1 MTINLCFLTFCVF
14 SFSKTF
20 IFQASGKITNTSL
33 NSTTYQSPKPSSCV
47 MKKVSP
53 FVLKNVNKSSPS
65 PDTTG
70 LIAKTPAEYP
80 ATITN
85 VESDEDSLEIGSKKK
100 AKAQLKI
107 SSSEEDS
114 NSPEDSSN
122 SSSSRRKSLRRKAV
136 KPPIIDDDDNDS
148 YKVSKNLAD
157 IKDNHDEPNT
167 VDVLEIS
174 FGLRGPEG
182 VFKESISI
190 KNSESKSKPSEKVDI
205 IKVGKDTLKNKEAC
219 PDIESSGKSIELLE
233 KPVSGSIEDLD
244 DDLPSCGL
252 ESELGI
258 PHSPLEG
265 KETTIE
271 YKQQLQELPKPNL
284 PGITAEPLKENR
296 SLRRTALSRQ
306 KDEYPKVLKTPNLNV
321 VPHPNYPTAPVT
333 PFLGD
338 VIKSSNTVL
347 ETPLIPGHKK
357 PPVDTVMET
366 PNVHDKSKESKKRSI
381 EYGSEIE
388 ENNQNSAEKR
398 SRHDDPSLKYDEV
411 NGPSKMEEK
420 PKTKIKEFMD
430 KISATPKRSEGSTPR
445 KNVVVE
451 KIYTKPN
458 KDKTS
463 PKLTIDKEGNKT
475 NYTIEKEN
483 PAGKLTIIQEGPIM
497 SPKLMKH
504 IYEDFLQSDP
514 NSCDD
519 LINSIAAHK
528 ENSLNCD
535 SVTTP
540 APLENEKSSSLT
552 GDQSNSL
559 QVDHK
564 GLIFG
569 QDSVDNSICD
579 GKDKSAEKMQCNDE
593 NDPDSLEGFT
603 YNNPQFNEADFKKTF
618 GIVPD
623 SSSID
628 NEDVMVFQEDTN
640 VCNVVKLSQLSQDQ
654 GYVKDSQPTLGNHQN
669 EMNKKSQDENL
680 DEARVFDTVPHKDM
694 DSQAGLDVNV
704 TTVAES
710 IPDVES
716 QTKLDQP
723 LTSSTQQ
730 SKVLYCKLVDRHTT
744 VRLIRSA

>member
-1 MTINLCFLTFCVF
+1 ML
-14 SFSKTF
+14 SFFVTF

-47 MKKVSP
+47 TKKVSP

-65 PDTTG
+65 PDTTSS
-70 LIAKTPAEYP
+70 ATKAPAQYP
-80 ATITN
+80 ATKTD
-85 VESDEDSLEIGSKKK
+85 VESDEDSLEIGIKKK
-100 AKAQLKI
+100 AKALLKI

-122 SSSSRRKSLRRKAV
+122 SSNSRRKSLRRKAV

-148 YKVSKNLAD
+148 YLVPKNLTD
-157 IKDNHDEPNT
+157 IKDDHDEPNT

-174 FGLRGPEG
+174 FGLRGPEE

-190 KNSESKSKPSEKVDI
+190 KNSESKSKPSEKVDV
-205 IKVGKDTLKNKEAC
+205 IKVGKDTLKTKKAC
-219 PDIESSGKSIELLE
+219 PPEIESSGKSIELLE

-252 ESELGI
+252 ESELDI
-258 PHSPLEG
+258 PHSPLER
-265 KETTIE
+265 KKNINEN
-271 YKQQLQELPKPNL
+271 KQQLQELPKPNL
-284 PGITAEPLKENR
+284 PGITTELLKENR

-306 KDEYPKVLKTPNLNV
+306 KSDLPKVLETPNLNV
-321 VPHPNYPTAPVT
+321 VPHPNSPTAPVT
-333 PFLGD
+333 PLLGD
-338 VIKSSNTVL
+338 VIKSSITVL
-347 ETPLIPGHKK
+347 ETPQIPGHKK
-357 PPVDTVMET
+357 PPVDTVIET
-366 PNVHDKSKESKKRSI
+366 PNVHDKSKESKKRNI
-381 EYGSEIE
+381 EFGSEVE

-398 SRHDDPSLKYDEV
+398 SRYDDPSPKYDKV
-411 NGPSKMEEK
+411 NGPSKIEDK
-420 PKTKIKEFMD
+420 PKTKIKEFIN
-430 KISATPKRSEGSTPR
+430 KISATPKRSDSSTPR

-451 KIYTKPN
+451 KIYSKPN

-519 LINSIAAHK
+519 LINSIAADK
-528 ENSLNCD
+528 EKSLNCD

-540 APLENEKSSSLT
+540 APLENDKSSSLT

-579 GKDKSAEKMQCNDE
+579 SKDKPAEKMQCNEE

-623 SSSID
+623 SSSVD

-654 GYVKDSQPTLGNHQN
+654 GYVKDSQPTLVNNQN
-669 EMNKKSQDENL
+669 EGNEKSGDENL

-716 QTKLDQP
+716 QTKLNQP

-730 SKVLYCKLVDRHTT
+730 SKVL
-744 VRLIRSA
+744 LIS